1 MTLESILSSLITYGG
16 LLVAHDVLPLLLA
29 NEFPEGHKV
38 FLLKEAN
45 DEISTLP
52 YAPADEYPGQHS
64 REQITTLL
72 SNYTVGGPMFAGRD
86 YKLADR
92 RIGLWKWKTRTVR
105 MAGVYLGDG
114 NCFVVARVGFA
125 KGLKRGGTATV
136 EREAEFAQV
145 ATHRLETLGLL
156 THAWK
161 GTDPHYDQTN
171 TFDPDS

>member
-1 MTLESILSSLITYGG
+1 MNFRRAVRS
-16 LLVAHDVLPLLLA
+16 
-29 NEFPEGHKV
+29 FCW
-38 FLLKEAN
+38 KEAN
-45 DEISTLP
+45 DEISTLL

-125 KGLKRGGTATV
+125 KGLKRGGTVTV